1 MRHLA
6 QVKSV
11 IYIKRH
17 NLINNS
23 MIMKNILILI
33 FIAGGLVTVYGQEIE
48 KKRIGFHQHDGFYL
62 SMSVGPLFGT
72 ISDDL
77 GAYTI
82 DMSGTGAQ
90 FDFKIGGA
98 IKENLILHA
107 TLISNTLPG
116 PTMKVTNN
124 SSLKASDNLTVGEAM
139 FGVGLTYY
147 MMPSNIFLSGTG
159 GLGNFSIIDS
169 DDSKNNVSTQHG
181 FSMQLKI
188 GKEWWISKNW
198 GFGVGLTYG
207 KTNLTNRPSEGI
219 VEKMDSNRFGILF
232 NTTFN

>member
-1 MRHLA
+1 
-6 QVKSV
+6 
-11 IYIKRH
+11 
-17 NLINNS
+17 
-23 MIMKNILILI
+23 MKNFLILI
-33 FIAGGLVTVYGQEIE
+33 FIVGGLFAVQGQDID
-48 KKRIGFHQHDGFYL
+48 KKQIGFHQHGGFYL
-62 SMSVGPLFGT
+62 SMSVGPLFGSIT
-72 ISDDL
+72 DDL
-77 GAYTI
+77 DTYTM
-82 DMSGTGAQ
+82 DMSGIGAQ

-116 PTMKVTNN
+116 PTIKVTNDQ
-124 SSLKASDNLTVGEAM
+124 SLKTSDNMTVGEAM

-169 DDSKNNVSTQHG
+169 DDSKNDVSTQHG

-207 KTNLTNRPSEGI
+207 KTNLTNKPSGSI

>member
-1 MRHLA
+1 M
-6 QVKSV
+6 
-11 IYIKRH
+11 
-17 NLINNS
+17 
-23 MIMKNILILI
+23 
-33 FIAGGLVTVYGQEIE
+33 
-48 KKRIGFHQHDGFYL
+48 
-62 SMSVGPLFGT
+62 LFR
-72 ISDDL
+72 S
-77 GAYTI
+77 
-82 DMSGTGAQ
+82 
-90 FDFKIGGA
+90 
-98 IKENLILHA
+98 
-107 TLISNTLPG
+107 
-116 PTMKVTNN
+116 
-124 SSLKASDNLTVGEAM
+124 
-139 FGVGLTYY
+139 
-147 MMPSNIFLSGTG
+147 SNIFLSGTG